1 MDREIA
7 YVALNLLPGIGPVKV
22 RQLLERFGTAPAI
35 LEAKSAQLSEVLRQD
50 LANTVRNWRDE
61 IDLDAEI
68 GKIEAKG
75 LNIIDWEHDLY
86 PAQLREIHAPPVVL
100 YVWGNLTPADQH
112 ALAVVGTRR
121 MTHYGRE
128 STKKITFQLAHAGYT
143 IVSGLAAGIDTIAHE
158 SALAANGRTIAVL
171 GSGFAR
177 LYPPE
182 NQKLA
187 QKIAENG
194 AVISQFPFDITTDP
208 RLFPIRNQT
217 VSGMSYGVI
226 VIEGNIKSGSMI
238 TAKAAV
244 EHNRVV
250 FALPGPIDRQTSGGP
265 NSLIQ
270 DGAKLIT
277 CPADVVQDLP
287 LVMPVNATEPEPT
300 DLNEENLSPED
311 LKVYQAL
318 SDAPATIDHLAAA
331 TGLASP
337 RLSATLLRLEMQGFA
352 RQLPGMA
359 FVKVE
364 K

>member
-7 YVALNLLPGIGPVKV
+7 YVALNLLPGIGPVKI
-22 RQLLERFGTAPAI
+22 RKLLERFGTAPAI
-35 LEAKSAQLSEVLRQD
+35 LEAKSEQLRDVVSQN
-50 LANTVRNWRDE
+50 LANVIRNWREE

-75 LNIIDWEHDLY
+75 LKIIDWEHELY
-86 PAQLREIHAPPVVL
+86 PEQLKEIHAPPVAL
-100 YVWGNLTPADQH
+100 YVWGDLTPADQH

-128 STKKITFQLAHAGYT
+128 SAKQITFQLAHAGYT

-158 SALAANGRTIAVL
+158 AALAANGRTIAVL
-171 GSGFAR
+171 GSGFAKI
-177 LYPPE
+177 YPPE

-187 QKIAENG
+187 AKVAESG
-194 AVISQFPFDITTDP
+194 AVVSQFPFDITTDP

-217 VSGMSYGVI
+217 VSGMSHGVI
-226 VIEGNIKSGSMI
+226 VIEGNKKSGSMI

-244 EHNRVV
+244 EQNRLV

-277 CPADVVQDLP
+277 SASDVVQDLP
-287 LVMPVNATEPEPT
+287 LSMPVTASEPEPT
-300 DLNEENLSPED
+300 ELNVENLPPED
-311 LKVYQAL
+311 FAVYTAL
-318 SDAPATIDHLAAA
+318 SDRPTGIDEIAAHSELPPHRVSTA
-331 TGLASP
+331 
-337 RLSATLLRLEMQGFA
+337 LLRLEMKGLA
-352 RQLPGMA
+352 RQMPGML
-359 FVKVE
+359 FEKVGS
-364 K
+364 